1 MSSPLI
7 LEITSN
13 FPANLRADMDGL
25 LSKQDYVGVWQTI
38 EWQLMLRETGY
49 AEKSFFVGA
58 YEGGSLVA
66 YALLEKRSI

>member
-13 FPANLRADMDGL
+13 FPANLRADIDGL
-25 LSKQDYVGVWQTI
+25 LQKQDYVAIWQTI

-49 AEKSFFVGA
+49 AEKSFFV
-58 YEGGSLVA
+58 
-66 YALLEKRSI
+66 